1 MPQTD
6 IDWTTAEKDLAQ
18 AAFKKAYHREVA
30 ALVNDVKTKV
40 EAISGLDELWQ
51 LHDYLS
57 ARRHDIDGKY
67 DYRDSMFLF
76 AFSQLIKEGWLSLE
90 ELEGLHPSKQKK
102 VAALARM

>member
-1 MPQTD
+1 MPKTD
-6 IDWTTAEKDLAQ
+6 IDWTIAEKELAQ

-30 ALVNDVKTKV
+30 ALVDEVKDKV
-40 EAISGLDELWQ
+40 EAIAGLDELWQ

-90 ELEGLHPSKQKK
+90 ELDGLHPSKQKK
-102 VAALARM
+102 VAALTRM

>member
-6 IDWTTAEKDLAQ
+6 IDWTTTEKELAQ
-18 AAFKKAYHREVA
+18 AVFKKAYHREIA
-30 ALVNDVKTKV
+30 ALVEEVKDKV
-40 EAISGLDELWQ
+40 NAISSLDELWQ

-67 DYRDSMFLF
+67 DYRESMFLF